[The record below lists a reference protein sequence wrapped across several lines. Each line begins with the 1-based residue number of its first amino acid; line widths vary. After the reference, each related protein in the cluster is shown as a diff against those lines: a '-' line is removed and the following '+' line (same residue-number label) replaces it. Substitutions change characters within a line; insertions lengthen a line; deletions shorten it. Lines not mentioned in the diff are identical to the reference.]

1 MYYEPRSTN
10 AVSYAATDQDLFDV
24 EEGSAELF
32 KSSLWQGFEDDLL
45 TGHMISGEYWSD
57 APKNWAFWEGWY
69 GGMLA
74 GQPLPW
80 ELQRDVALIDDEIW
94 QAGPEAVA
102 GKIAEIEAA
111 YWAERLPQ
119 HETLSQDEDTGKFR
133 VTAEPFDDAK
143 AVERWLRQIDFALSL
158 AVDSNTSDFNRMCT
172 AFKYLNHTLENC
184 RDDPN
189 AIEQQVG
196 IARGI
201 IDTNLARD
209 GYASDDSLEAL
220 SHVLEQIQVQMRAD
234 HPEVRKAWEKRI
246 AQKLRETDRETKL
259 AAAGA
264 IRAEKERTLDRLN
277 TEMELDAE
285 AVETSDDPEV
295 QAQAIRRAGGRA
307 AKMSAMER
315 TGKVIKRVD
324 DSAGYK
330 GVRIAGTGYTVGD
343 ILWMLGNL
351 F

>member
-1 MYYEPRSTN
+1 
-10 AVSYAATDQDLFDV
+10 
-24 EEGSAELF
+24 
-32 KSSLWQGFEDDLL
+32 
-45 TGHMISGEYWSD
+45 
-57 APKNWAFWEGWY
+57 
-69 GGMLA
+69 MLA